1 MTRRK
6 KIDYFDVPDNSPAPV
21 SASVTRR
28 CQFSE
33 VDALAIVWHGR
44 YVSFFEEAATELG
57 HKCGLTYEAMRE
69 AGVAAPVAQL
79 HIDYYRPLR
88 INERF
93 SVRAS
98 VIWCEGTRLNTQFVI
113 TGEDGSCACAGYTVQ
128 MFVETATGV
137 VCIFPPPLL
146 TAFHYQWQA
155 GKFHD

>member
-6 KIDYFDVPDNSPAPV
+6 KSDYFDVPDNSPAPV

-98 VIWCEGTRLNTQFVI
+98 VIWCEGARLNTQFVI

-146 TAFHYQWQA
+146 TAFHDQWQA

>member
-6 KIDYFDVPDNSPAPV
+6 KSDYFDVPDNSPAPV

-79 HIDYYRPLR
+79 HIDYYRPLG

-98 VIWCEGTRLNTQFVI
+98 VIWCEGARLNTQFVI

-146 TAFHYQWQA
+146 TAFHDQWQA